1 MNILQDVR
9 GCLISVNSTLGN
21 LKSLA
26 LAVVSGKAVCLQGP
40 VGSGKTSVVEHLAL
54 LTGTR
59 VNVIVGCVD
68 SVYIV

>member
-1 MNILQDVR
+1 VNILQDIR
-9 GCLISVNSTLGN
+9 GCLIPVNSTLGN

-54 LTGTR
+54 LTGTC
-59 VNVIVGCVD
+59 VNVTCD
-68 SVYIV
+68 VYVV